1 MHIKGLWAALNC
13 ENIIINFCVFF
24 LCIFYCG
31 LCVVHR
37 AELCLYMNVN
47 ERNLQH
53 TNQGLLVRF
62 SILFCFYTITWCYCY
77 FSFLLFSVSRKIHC
91 STVTQIITIKE
102 THKKAFIYWCVACIF
117 FSFVWNCNENTHYT
131 YTFYMCKCLFVLFE
145 LLSVQLCIHALHA
158 CLVCLVLIWS
168 MMCTFSCC
176 YSFSFLCLVFAV
188 LREFY
193 LYTNLYIQR

>member
-1 MHIKGLWAALNC
+1 M
-13 ENIIINFCVFF
+13 FFF

-102 THKKAFIYWCVACIF
+102 THKKAFIYWCVVCIF

-131 YTFYMCKCLFVLFE
+131 YTFYMCKCLFVFMHYMHVWYAWYWFDLWCVLFLAVILSLSYVWF
-145 LLSVQLCIHALHA
+145 LLCCASFICIRICIYNVKSH
-158 CLVCLVLIWS
+158 VIV
-168 MMCTFSCC
+168 
-176 YSFSFLCLVFAV
+176 VN
-188 LREFY
+188 E
-193 LYTNLYIQR
+193 